1 MKNYLVLFFLIISMQ
16 TIAQNTVIETN
27 KIVAPEKPWM
37 LGGGL
42 VLGGGTGSFQIGL
55 NPELVKSYND
65 YIDFGVIT
73 NIYYSSFRSV
83 ASYDGINAK
92 FHKTQFGLGGFARV
106 WPVNEFFLQIQ
117 PEYNWTWSNQK
128 DLVNGISRNVN
139 VSAISVLAGIGYGRR
154 TENGFS
160 YMSIMIDLVNS
171 QQSPYGM
178 GQLRPQPIFRAGFG
192 LPIHFSKTKHSK

>member
-1 MKNYLVLFFLIISMQ
+1 MKQFLSLIILFLALNGH
-16 TIAQNTVIETN
+16 AQNNTIQTSKLME
-27 KIVAPEKPWM
+27 PERPLM
-37 LGGGL
+37 IGGGL

-65 YIDFGVIT
+65 YIDLGLIS
-73 NIYYSSFRSV
+73 NIYYSSYRTI

-92 FHKTQFGLGGFARV
+92 YHKTQFGLGGFARI

-117 PEYNWTWSNQK
+117 PEYNWTWAKSTDIVDNISNKVQ
-128 DLVNGISRNVN
+128 
-139 VSAISVLAGIGYGRR
+139 VSATSVLAGIGYGRR

-160 YMSIMIDLVNS
+160 YLSIMIDLVNS
-171 QQSPYGM
+171 QQSPYVM

-192 LPIHFSKTKHSK
+192 FPIHLTKKK

>member
-1 MKNYLVLFFLIISMQ
+1 MKQLLSFIILFVALNLNAQ
-16 TIAQNTVIETN
+16 TTTIQTTKLMEPT
-27 KIVAPEKPWM
+27 KPLM

-55 NPELVKSYND
+55 NPELVKTYND
-65 YIDFGVIT
+65 YIDLGLIT
-73 NIYYSSFRSV
+73 NLYYSSFRTV
-83 ASYDGINAK
+83 ASYDRINAK
-92 FHKTQFGLGGFARV
+92 YHKTQFGLGGFARV

-139 VSAISVLAGIGYGRR
+139 VSATSVLAGVGYGKRS
-154 TENGFS
+154 ENGFS
-160 YMSIMIDLVNS
+160 YLSIMIDLVNS

-192 LPIHFSKTKHSK
+192 FPIHIAKKK

>member
-1 MKNYLVLFFLIISMQ
+1 MKQFLSLIILF
-16 TIAQNTVIETN
+16 IALNVHAQNNTIQTSKLME
-27 KIVAPEKPWM
+27 PERPLM
-37 LGGGL
+37 IGGGL

-55 NPELVKSYND
+55 NPEIVKSYND
-65 YIDFGVIT
+65 YIDLGLIS
-73 NIYYSSFRSV
+73 NIYYSSYRTI

-92 FHKTQFGLGGFARV
+92 YHKTQFGLGGFARI

-117 PEYNWTWSNQK
+117 PEYNWTWAKSTDIVDNISNKVQ
-128 DLVNGISRNVN
+128 
-139 VSAISVLAGIGYGRR
+139 VSATSVLAGVGYGRR

-160 YMSIMIDLVNS
+160 YLSIMIDLVNS

-192 LPIHFSKTKHSK
+192 FPIHLAKKK

>member
-1 MKNYLVLFFLIISMQ
+1 MKPLFTLVSLFLVLNVH
-16 TIAQNTVIETN
+16 AQNNTIQTSKLME
-27 KIVAPEKPWM
+27 PERPLM
-37 LGGGL
+37 IGGGL

-65 YIDFGVIT
+65 YIDLGLIS
-73 NIYYSSFRSV
+73 NIYYSSYRTI

-92 FHKTQFGLGGFARV
+92 YHKTQFGLGGFARI

-117 PEYNWTWSNQK
+117 PEYNWTWAKSTDIVDNISNKVQ
-128 DLVNGISRNVN
+128 
-139 VSAISVLAGIGYGRR
+139 VSATSVLAGIGYGRR

-160 YMSIMIDLVNS
+160 YLSIMIDLINS

-192 LPIHFSKTKHSK
+192 FPIHLAKKK

>member
-1 MKNYLVLFFLIISMQ
+1 MKQLLSLIILFVALNLNAQ
-16 TIAQNTVIETN
+16 TTTIQTTKLMEPT
-27 KIVAPEKPWM
+27 KPLM

-55 NPELVKSYND
+55 NPELVKTYND
-65 YIDFGVIT
+65 YIDLGLIT
-73 NIYYSSFRSV
+73 NLYYSSFRTV

-92 FHKTQFGLGGFARV
+92 YHKTQFGLGGFARV

-139 VSAISVLAGIGYGRR
+139 VSATSVLAGVGYGKRS
-154 TENGFS
+154 ENGFS
-160 YMSIMIDLVNS
+160 YLSIMIDLVNS

-192 LPIHFSKTKHSK
+192 FPIHIAKKK

>member
-1 MKNYLVLFFLIISMQ
+1 MKQLLSFVILFVALNLN
-16 TIAQNTVIETN
+16 AQNTTIQTTKLMEPT
-27 KIVAPEKPWM
+27 KPLM

-55 NPELVKSYND
+55 NPELVKTYND
-65 YIDFGVIT
+65 YIDLGLIT
-73 NIYYSSFRSV
+73 NLYYSSFRTV
-83 ASYDGINAK
+83 TSYDGINAK
-92 FHKTQFGLGGFARV
+92 YHKTQFGLGGFARV

-139 VSAISVLAGIGYGRR
+139 VSATSVLAGVGYGKRS
-154 TENGFS
+154 ENGFS
-160 YMSIMIDLVNS
+160 YLSIMIDLVNS

-192 LPIHFSKTKHSK
+192 FPIHLAKKK

>member
-27 KIVAPEKPWM
+27 KLVAPEKPWM

-55 NPELVKSYND
+55 NPELVKSYNE
-65 YIDFGVIT
+65 YIDLGVIT

-139 VSAISVLAGIGYGRR
+139 VSATSILAGIGYGRR

-192 LPIHFSKTKHSK
+192 LPIHLSKTK

>member
-1 MKNYLVLFFLIISMQ
+1 MSIKHFLILFLLGITVQS
-16 TIAQNTVIETN
+16 TAQNTVIETS
-27 KIVAPEKPWM
+27 KLVAPEKLWM

-65 YIDFGVIT
+65 YIDLGVIT

-92 FHKTQFGLGGFARV
+92 YHKTQFGLGGFARV
-106 WPVNEFFLQIQ
+106 WPVSEFFLQIQ

-139 VSAISVLAGIGYGRR
+139 VSATSVLAGIGYGKK

-192 LPIHFSKTKHSK
+192 LPLRMAKKK

>member
-1 MKNYLVLFFLIISMQ
+1 MKQFLSLIILF
-16 TIAQNTVIETN
+16 TALNVHAQNNTIQTSKLME
-27 KIVAPEKPWM
+27 PERPLM
-37 LGGGL
+37 IGGGL

-55 NPELVKSYND
+55 NLELVKSYND
-65 YIDFGVIT
+65 YIDLGLIS
-73 NIYYSSFRSV
+73 NIYYSSYRTI

-92 FHKTQFGLGGFARV
+92 YHKTQFGLGGFARI

-117 PEYNWTWSNQK
+117 PEYNWTWAKSTDIVDNISNKVQ
-128 DLVNGISRNVN
+128 
-139 VSAISVLAGIGYGRR
+139 VSATSVLAGIGYGRR

-160 YMSIMIDLVNS
+160 YLSIMIDLINS

-192 LPIHFSKTKHSK
+192 FPIHLAKKK

>member
-1 MKNYLVLFFLIISMQ
+1 MKQLLSFIILFVALNLNAQ
-16 TIAQNTVIETN
+16 TTTIQTTKLMEPT
-27 KIVAPEKPWM
+27 KPLM

-55 NPELVKSYND
+55 NPELVKTYND
-65 YIDFGVIT
+65 YIDLGLIT
-73 NIYYSSFRSV
+73 NLYYSSFRTV

-92 FHKTQFGLGGFARV
+92 YHKTQFGLGGFARV

-139 VSAISVLAGIGYGRR
+139 VSATSVLAGVGYGKRS
-154 TENGFS
+154 ENGFS
-160 YMSIMIDLVNS
+160 YLSIMIDLVNS

-192 LPIHFSKTKHSK
+192 FPIHIAKKK

>member
-1 MKNYLVLFFLIISMQ
+1 MKQFLSLIILFLALNGH
-16 TIAQNTVIETN
+16 AQNNTIQTSKLME
-27 KIVAPEKPWM
+27 PERPLM
-37 LGGGL
+37 IGGGL

-65 YIDFGVIT
+65 YIDLGLIS
-73 NIYYSSFRSV
+73 NIYYSSYRTI

-92 FHKTQFGLGGFARV
+92 YHKTQFGLGGFARI

-117 PEYNWTWSNQK
+117 PEYNWTWAKSTDIVDNISNKVQ
-128 DLVNGISRNVN
+128 
-139 VSAISVLAGIGYGRR
+139 VSATSVLAGIGYGRR

-160 YMSIMIDLVNS
+160 YLSIMIDLVNS

-192 LPIHFSKTKHSK
+192 FPIHLAKKK

>member
-27 KIVAPEKPWM
+27 KLVAPEKPWM

-55 NPELVKSYND
+55 NPELVKSYNE
-65 YIDFGVIT
+65 YIDLGLIT

-139 VSAISVLAGIGYGRR
+139 VSATSILAGIGYGRR

-192 LPIHFSKTKHSK
+192 LPIHLSKTK

>member
-1 MKNYLVLFFLIISMQ
+1 MSIKHFLILFLLGSTVQ
-16 TIAQNTVIETN
+16 STAQNTVIETS
-27 KIVAPEKPWM
+27 KLVAPEKPWM

-65 YIDFGVIT
+65 YIDLGVIT

-92 FHKTQFGLGGFARV
+92 YHKTQFGLGGFARV
-106 WPVNEFFLQIQ
+106 WPVSEFFLQIQ

-139 VSAISVLAGIGYGRR
+139 VSTTRMVFLI
-154 TENGFS
+154 
-160 YMSIMIDLVNS
+160 
-171 QQSPYGM
+171 
-178 GQLRPQPIFRAGFG
+178 
-192 LPIHFSKTKHSK
+192 

>member
-1 MKNYLVLFFLIISMQ
+1 MSIKHFLILFLLGSTVQ
-16 TIAQNTVIETN
+16 STAQNTVIETS
-27 KIVAPEKPWM
+27 KLVAPEKPWM

-65 YIDFGVIT
+65 YIDLGIIT

-92 FHKTQFGLGGFARV
+92 YHKTQFGLGGFARV
-106 WPVNEFFLQIQ
+106 WPVSEFFLQIQ

-139 VSAISVLAGIGYGRR
+139 VSATSVLAGIGYGKR

-192 LPIHFSKTKHSK
+192 LPLRMAKKK

>member
-1 MKNYLVLFFLIISMQ
+1 MSIKHFLILFLLGSTVQ
-16 TIAQNTVIETN
+16 STAQNTVIETS
-27 KIVAPEKPWM
+27 KLVAPEKPWM

-65 YIDFGVIT
+65 YIDLGVIT

-92 FHKTQFGLGGFARV
+92 YHKTQFGLGGFARV
-106 WPVNEFFLQIQ
+106 WPVSEFFLQIQ

-139 VSAISVLAGIGYGRR
+139 VSTTSVLAGIGYGKR

-192 LPIHFSKTKHSK
+192 LPLRMAKKK

>member
-1 MKNYLVLFFLIISMQ
+1 MKQLLSFIILFVALNLNAQ
-16 TIAQNTVIETN
+16 TTTIQTTKLMEPT
-27 KIVAPEKPWM
+27 KPLM

-65 YIDFGVIT
+65 YIDLGLIT
-73 NIYYSSFRSV
+73 NLYYSSFRTV

-92 FHKTQFGLGGFARV
+92 YHKTQFGLGGFARV

-139 VSAISVLAGIGYGRR
+139 VSATSVLAGVGYGKRS
-154 TENGFS
+154 ENGFS
-160 YMSIMIDLVNS
+160 YLSIMIDLVNS

-192 LPIHFSKTKHSK
+192 FPIHIAKKK